1 MNFFQDVGFLSDAL
15 RFIFCGLDNLGY
27 FLLDAVY
34 DIFFTVSNANIF
46 QGTAINTFYSRI
58 QLILGVFMIFML
70 SIAFLQMIV
79 NPDLAKDKQKGA
91 GSLVK
96 RIAVSLV
103 LLTLIVPVTIED
115 TNGNPLNEQIN
126 SNGILFG
133 FLYQIQNTVI
143 QDNVLGKLV
152 LGSNSEASNGTELSN
167 IADVGSQMAATVAKA
182 FIRPSLGD
190 VDEDSVTD
198 NDTYETN
205 VACQDQAAPYFNSR
219 VTAGSLVNHVND
231 TCDYNGNEI
240 YVFDYAILGG
250 LLCSIIMVLIILGFT
265 IDVAVR
271 AVKLAILR
279 LIAPI
284 PIISYISPGQEKD
297 GAFNNWVKTLTST
310 YISLFVRLIIIYFG
324 IYLIIILT
332 DSNNDFS
339 LLQSSTSVFTSFFA
353 TIFIIIGI
361 LMFMKEAPKFFQDML
376 GLKGDGKLFSGV
388 GTILGAAALTGGLAG
403 SVATGVRAGWAEGA
417 ELRDKAQGRFG
428 KLGRIGGGILTGAG
442 AGLSGLTS
450 GIGGAFVGTKA
461 LATSDK
467 KVPSSVISAM
477 QKRNA
482 MRASHSTLPG
492 RISSSAA
499 DMFTGLSLA
508 ERDQQLL
515 DLNKEAA
522 SQAKTLKGL
531 EEEEALKFG
540 DYGEITLR
548 DGTVGQFNYSDLSAA
563 MQSKDT
569 NGDFTYNGRDYNV
582 SLFGNNE
589 MEAIKK
595 AQTIRYTQGHVAAGV
610 QDGDRYVNNGK
621 IRSQKRQTDYAFRQA
636 GGKAAE
642 TYGNGDYNNLGKA
655 IGAANEIV
663 TDMSTNMKNVK
674 HRANHNANKN
684 K

>member
-103 LLTLIVPVTIED
+103 LLTLIVPVTIEN

-182 FIRPSLGD
+182 FIRPALGD

-205 VACQDQAAPYFNSR
+205 VACPDQAAPYFNSR

-361 LMFMKEAPKFFQDML
+361 LMFMKEAPKFFQDMF

-403 SVATGVRAGWAEGA
+403 SAVGSFRTGMSEGK
-417 ELRDKAQGRFG
+417 ELGYGTGRSVLRG
-428 KLGRIGGGILTGAG
+428 LGAG
-442 AGLSGLTS
+442 AGGLL
-450 GIGGAFVGTKA
+450 GGAFVGTKA
-461 LATSDK
+461 LATADK
-467 KVPSSVISAM
+467 KAPSAVMAAM

-482 MRASHSTLPG
+482 VRGTGSTLFGRIGSNASSMFLGSSLGGRASQKAELFDNLTK
-492 RISSSAA
+492 AA
-499 DMFTGLSLA
+499 QAHKSMVEDEAIQNNDIVGTYELA
-508 ERDQQLL
+508 
-515 DLNKEAA
+515 
-522 SQAKTLKGL
+522 
-531 EEEEALKFG
+531 
-540 DYGEITLR
+540 
-548 DGTVGQFNYSDLSAA
+548 
-563 MQSKDT
+563 
-569 NGDFTYNGRDYNV
+569 NGDVITGNYQDIVSNLQQARAQGRDYMVLSNGNRIDNIGRINENV
-582 SLFGNNE
+582 L
-589 MEAIKK
+589 KK
-595 AQTIRYTQGHVAAGV
+595 L
-610 QDGDRYVNNGK
+610 K
-621 IRSQKRQTDYAFRQA
+621 ESQASNFLTWQKGLSPDD
-636 GGKAAE
+636 E
-642 TYGNGDYNNLGKA
+642 DYNNKVAGTAKDLEYAAAKVGMNIDAYKYGGKPDDTIKGIKGV
-655 IGAANEIV
+655 IGASINSARDIKSDPRTQWKIAN
-663 TDMSTNMKNVK
+663 DKATNN
-674 HRANHNANKN
+674 NNK
-684 K
+684 

>member
-15 RFIFCGLDNLGY
+15 RFIFSGLDNLGY

-182 FIRPSLGD
+182 FIRPALGD

-205 VACQDQAAPYFNSR
+205 VACPDQAAPYFNSR

-361 LMFMKEAPKFFQDML
+361 LMFMKEAPKFFQDMF

-403 SVATGVRAGWAEGA
+403 SAIVGAKAGWQEGQEYRDGATGRLSRFGRGLLSVGRAGA
-417 ELRDKAQGRFG
+417 
-428 KLGRIGGGILTGAG
+428 
-442 AGLSGLTS
+442 AGLAG
-450 GIGGAFVGTKA
+450 GIGGAYAGGRA
-461 LATSDK
+461 LMTSDK
-467 KVPSSVISAM
+467 KVPGSVYSAM
-477 QKRNA
+477 QKQMAR
-482 MRASHSTLPG
+482 RAAHSTVFG
-492 RISSSAA
+492 RGMDKLSSAFTGSSPVDKMDAQIEGYNTASDFIKNIFSQADADGDWIDPETGTSVKALKKAYENIQNSGAPAERVALIRQNYEEARDRRVA
-499 DMFTGLSLA
+499 DMMDRFNRGEELTGNFA
-508 ERDQQLL
+508 PQMGIDYKNLL
-515 DLNKEAA
+515 DLVK
-522 SQAKTLKGL
+522 SRGL
-531 EEEEALKFG
+531 ELENL
-540 DYGEITLR
+540 D
-548 DGTVGQFNYSDLSAA
+548 D
-563 MQSKDT
+563 
-569 NGDFTYNGRDYNV
+569 
-582 SLFGNNE
+582 
-589 MEAIKK
+589 IK
-595 AQTIRYTQGHVAAGV
+595 G
-610 QDGDRYVNNGK
+610 
-621 IRSQKRQTDYAFRQA
+621 F
-636 GGKAAE
+636 KAAQHIS
-642 TYGNGDYNNLGKA
+642 LQKA
-655 IGAANEIV
+655 R
-663 TDMSTNMKNVK
+663 NVK
-674 HRANHNANKN
+674 NTTKYNARKANQTYSKQ
-684 K
+684 